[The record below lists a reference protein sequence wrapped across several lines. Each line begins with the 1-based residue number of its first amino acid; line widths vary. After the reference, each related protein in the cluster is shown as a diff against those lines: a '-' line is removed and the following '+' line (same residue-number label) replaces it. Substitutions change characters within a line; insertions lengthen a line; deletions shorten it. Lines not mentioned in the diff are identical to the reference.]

1 MTPARHMKDEAIAR
15 ELKRLGKRWDDLRSS
30 DEELGGGSPGEW
42 MAERMDELETEQ
54 KRRAAGGE
62 IDRTVPLQ
70 SA

>member
-1 MTPARHMKDEAIAR
+1 MTPARHMKDDAITWELAR
-15 ELKRLGKRWDDLRSS
+15 LAKRWSDLRSGN
-30 DEELGGGSPGEW
+30 DELGGGSPGEW

-54 KRRAAGGE
+54 ERRAAGGE